1 MLIETTELQAERS
14 TLNVKDLRDATGSMF
29 KTFTARSR
37 AAKLDDEKL
46 RQELEA
52 TQKRQEAQALK
63 REGFGRGQQGA
74 QSRPPQ
80 MLGSRSDPAQRRN
93 FVLEEEDEEQEE
105 RLDDKMGQ
113 LSGIIGDIR
122 QDAEQMDG
130 VITRQNILIRNMG
143 DRVCESDSIARSAY
157 ANKVHRPLESRI
169 VLRHRTIV

>member
-14 TLNVKDLRDATGSMF
+14 TLNVKDLQDATGSMF
-29 KTFTARSR
+29 KSFTARSR

-74 QSRPPQ
+74 LGKPQ
-80 MLGSRSDPAQRRN
+80 QILGSRSNPAQRKN

-105 RLDDKMGQ
+105 RLEDKMDQ

-122 QDAEQMDG
+122 QDAQQMDG
-130 VITRQNILIRNMG
+130 VIARQNILIRNMG
-143 DRVCESDSIARSAY
+143 DRVCESDSITRSAY
-157 ANKVHRPLESRI
+157 ANKIHRPLESRT
-169 VLRHRTIV
+169 VSRHRTTV